1 MAKRVLLH
9 PVSPQPKRVFE
20 AVDALRADQI
30 LLLPTDTQ
38 YAIGCVFTNKHGLD
52 RIRSI
57 RRLDSSH
64 TFTLLIDSMSGLST
78 FAHISDAHYKLIKRL
93 IPGPYTF
100 ILPATKAVPNLLVH
114 PKRKTIGFRVPGTPI
129 CSQLL
134 AELGAPIL
142 AVTAQEIS
150 GDGPLLTRELLIEK
164 LNPVLDLIIDD
175 ELEPGTLQS
184 TVLNLTGQTPGVQR
198 RGAGFDEVED
208 VFALLNIPLDDE
220 EDLE

>member
-1 MAKRVLLH
+1 MAKRIFLH
-9 PVSPQPKRVFE
+9 PVSPQPKKVFE
-20 AVDALRADQI
+20 AVDSLRADHI

-38 YAIGCVFTNKHGLD
+38 YAIGCVYTNKRGLD

-57 RRLDSSH
+57 RRLDANH
-64 TFTLLIDSMSGLST
+64 TFTLIIDSMTGLST

-114 PKRKTIGFRVPGTPI
+114 PKRKTIGFRVPGTEI

-142 AVTAQEIS
+142 AVTAQEMS
-150 GDGPLLTRELLIEK
+150 GDGPLLNRELLIEK
-164 LNPVLDLIIDD
+164 LNPVLDLIVDD
-175 ELEPGTLQS
+175 EVEPSNLQT
-184 TVLNLTGQTPGVQR
+184 TVLNLTGSTPVVQR
-198 RGAGFDEVED
+198 RGAGFDEVEA
-208 VFALLNIPLDDE
+208 VFALLNLPLDDE
-220 EDLE
+220 DLE

>member
-1 MAKRVLLH
+1 MAKRIFLH

-20 AVDALRADQI
+20 AVDSLRADHI

-38 YAIGCVFTNKHGLD
+38 YAIGCVYTNKRGLD

-57 RRLDSSH
+57 RRLDANH
-64 TFTLLIDSMSGLST
+64 TFTLIIDSMTGLSK

-100 ILPATKAVPNLLVH
+100 ILPATKEVPNLLVH
-114 PKRKTIGFRVPGTPI
+114 PKRKTIGFRVPGTEI
-129 CSQLL
+129 CSRLL

-142 AVTAQEIS
+142 AVTAQEMS
-150 GDGPLLTRELLIEK
+150 GDGPLLTRELLIEQ
-164 LNPVLDLIIDD
+164 LNQVLDLIVDD
-175 ELEPGTLQS
+175 EVEPSNLQT
-184 TVLNLTGQTPGVQR
+184 TVLNLTGAVPVVQR
-198 RGAGFDEVED
+198 RGAGFDLVED
-208 VFALLNIPLDDE
+208 VFALLNLPFDD